1 MDLPKEFEG
10 KPLLTVYV
18 SGAKP
23 GAGFVFRSP
32 SIREIGGRVFLIGRV
47 ADPAN
52 KGTWFAQKVAAV
64 AWDTVTSIVAMD
76 DDEAAAIQALPPHQ
90 KREPK

>member
-1 MDLPKEFEG
+1 MDLPEEFAG

-23 GAGFVFRSP
+23 EAGFVFRSP
-32 SIREIGGRVFLIGRV
+32 SIREIGGRVFLVGRV

-52 KGTWFAQKVAAV
+52 RHAWFAHKVAAV

-76 DDEAAAIQALPPHQ
+76 DEEAAAILASPSHQ
-90 KREPK
+90 KHEPT

>member
-1 MDLPKEFEG
+1 MDLPAEFEG

-18 SGAKP
+18 SGAKTDT
-23 GAGFVFRSP
+23 GFVFRSP
-32 SIREIGGRVFLIGRV
+32 SIREIGGRHFLVGRV

-52 KGTWFAQKVAAV
+52 RRAWFAQKVAAV

-76 DDEAAAIQALPPHQ
+76 DNEAAAILASPRHD
-90 KREPK
+90 KHEPT